1 MYFIIGFITIIALAY
16 FMRMDFR
23 NSLRPFQWVGVKL
36 KGEVVNAKIVS
47 VNNEMQTISILH
59 NKEAIDVSFNNVYMP
74 TWPEEW
80 N

>member
-1 MYFIIGFITIIALAY
+1 
-16 FMRMDFR
+16 MRMDFR